1 MDDKQLN
8 QWLEAF
14 IEGSLT
20 EAEAE
25 QLTQLLRQDKA
36 ILSQFRQELAFVN
49 LLGHL
54 SDDINNDDDF
64 SRAFWERVNAEDSP
78 QEFTRCF
85 RERRA
90 HAQGM
95 TESSSMPELWEA
107 IQQEQKVKR
116 HAEEALDRFKA
127 EERRRAEELAYKAYL
142 AKRRRF
148 VVGAGAL
155 LMLTVVLLFAWL
167 APEPPA
173 PQVVV
178 ESPVPITPTPVATI
192 IKSVDAQ
199 WDRRDYSVSEG
210 TRLTASAMVLQQGFV
225 EIAFDDG
232 AEVILQ
238 APCEFKLQSAGK
250 MFLQRGAVC
259 ARVSPRAHGFTVE
272 TFNSSVVDH
281 GTEFGVMVADESLDQ
296 QCEIHVFDGI
306 VGVRS
311 NNERQFPLTYL
322 KRGQAAIVNTTGNI
336 KIGQISDSTQR
347 LVQRLFDADSGLVGW
362 WRFEEDSG
370 NVIRDSSGNGHD
382 GMIVGGAKI
391 VTDPVRGQ
399 VLQNVAG
406 GSVDLFNVPN
416 PIPNFAANSSITLA
430 AWVKLKVAS
439 TGNYH
444 YVLQLGQNGD
454 YPLASLGLLPDGSLH
469 GYIESDQPGYN
480 YDQVPVTGDVVKSG
494 VFAAWHHIAVV
505 HDRAIDVA
513 TTYIDGMAGPKADIR
528 LLNDDYAFIWTA
540 AHLGAN
546 QDNDLQYIG
555 LMDDVA
561 VFNQALTEIEI
572 QAVMAGRI
580 STVEERK

>member
-1 MDDKQLN
+1 MDDEQLN

-14 IEGSLT
+14 VEGSLT

-25 QLTQLLRQDKA
+25 QLAQLLRQDKA

-54 SDDINNDDDF
+54 SDDIHNDDDF
-64 SRAFWERVNAEDSP
+64 SRAFWERVNAEGSC

-95 TESSSMPELWEA
+95 TGSSSMAELWEA
-107 IQQEQKVKR
+107 IQQEQKVKQR
-116 HAEEALDRFKA
+116 AEKALDRFKA
-127 EERRRAEELAYKAYL
+127 EERRRAEELAYKAYR
-142 AKRRRF
+142 AKRRRL

-155 LMLTVVLLFAWL
+155 VMLTVILLFAWL

-178 ESPVPITPTPVATI
+178 ESPVPIAPPLVATI

-199 WDRRDYSVSEG
+199 WDRQEFSVSEG

-238 APCEFKLQSAGK
+238 APCAFGLQSAGK

-259 ARVSPRAHGFTVE
+259 AKVPQRAHGFTVE
-272 TFNSSVVDH
+272 TFSSSVVDY
-281 GTEFGVMVADESLDQ
+281 GTEFGVSVENESLDQ

-322 KRGQAAIVNTTGNI
+322 KRGQAAIAKTTGHL
-336 KIGQISDSTQR
+336 KIGQISDSPQR
-347 LVQRLFDADSGLVGW
+347 FVQRLFDTDSGLVGW

-370 NVIRDSSGNGHD
+370 NVIKDSSGNSYD
-382 GMIVGGAKI
+382 GRIVGGAKI
-391 VTDPVRGQ
+391 ITDPVRGQ
-399 VLQNVAG
+399 VLRNVPG
-406 GSVDLFNVPN
+406 GSV
-416 PIPNFAANSSITLA
+416 AANSSITLA
-430 AWVKLKVAS
+430 AWVKREAGTQHS
-439 TGNYH
+439 H
-444 YVLQLGQNGD
+444 SYVIQLGRDVD
-454 YPLASLGLLPDGSLH
+454 YPIATLGIKPKGEIMS
-469 GYIESDQPGYN
+469 YVETNQPGYN
-480 YDQVPVTGDVVKSG
+480 QDQIALSGGVVEGRDVFMG
-494 VFAAWHHIAVV
+494 WHHIAVV
-505 HDRAIDVA
+505 YDRATDIA
-513 TTYIDGMAGPKADIR
+513 TTYIDGLVDRRADIS
-528 LLNDDYAFIWTA
+528 LLRDDYAFTWTA
-540 AHLGAN
+540 AHLGADSN
-546 QDNDLQYIG
+546 NARQYIG

-561 VFNQALTEIEI
+561 VFNQALTKIEI